1 MTTMTPKPAPN
12 PTPDSTGSPRR
23 KLYGLIAE
31 FESTGQILKAAEQ
44 VRESGYKWWD
54 CCTPFPVHG
63 LDKAMGIRPTI
74 LPIAVFFVGLAGT
87 ATAFCLQSFTNSTDW
102 SIWALLWV
110 TGYPFLVSGKPLLSL
125 PAFIP
130 VMFEL
135 TVLFAALGSFGMMFG
150 FNGLPRLH
158 HPLFRSRRFR
168 RVTDDR
174 FFIVI
179 EARDPRFFRS
189 RTQAFLESLDP
200 ITVEAVED

>member
-1 MTTMTPKPAPN
+1 LSTVTADKTTPADKN
-12 PTPDSTGSPRR
+12 ERR

-31 FESTGQILKAAEQ
+31 FETPGQVVKAAEQ
-44 VRESGYKWWD
+44 VRDAGFKWWD

-74 LPIAVFFVGLAGT
+74 LPVAVFFAGLTGT
-87 ATAFCLQSFTNSTDW
+87 IAAFVLQSFTNASDF
-102 SIWALLWV
+102 SVWALVWV
-110 TGYPFLVSGKPLLSL
+110 TGYPFMISGKPFLSV

-135 TVLFAALGSFGMMFG
+135 TILFSALGTFSMMFG

-158 HPLFRSRRFR
+158 HPLFRSKRFR

-174 FFIVI
+174 FFVVI
-179 EARDPRFFRS
+179 EARDPRFFQS
-189 RTQAFLESLDP
+189 RTQAFLESLEP
-200 ITVEAVED
+200 ISIEAVED

>member
-1 MTTMTPKPAPN
+1 MSTVTADKTTPADKN
-12 PTPDSTGSPRR
+12 DRR

-31 FESTGQILKAAEQ
+31 FETPGQVVKAAEQ
-44 VRESGYKWWD
+44 VRDAGFKWWD

-74 LPIAVFFVGLAGT
+74 LPVAVFFAGLTGT
-87 ATAFCLQSFTNSTDW
+87 IAAFVLQSFTNASDF
-102 SIWALLWV
+102 SVWALVWV
-110 TGYPFLVSGKPLLSL
+110 TGYPFMISGKPFLSV

-135 TVLFAALGSFGMMFG
+135 TILFSALGTFSMMFG

-158 HPLFRSRRFR
+158 HPLFRSKRFR

-174 FFIVI
+174 FFVVI
-179 EARDPRFFRS
+179 EARDPRFFQS
-189 RTQAFLESLDP
+189 RTQAFLESLEP
-200 ITVEAVED
+200 ISIEAVED

>member
-1 MTTMTPKPAPN
+1 MSSLKAPSTTPGDT
-12 PTPDSTGSPRR
+12 DERR

-31 FESTGQILKAAEQ
+31 FETPGQVVKAAEQ
-44 VRESGYKWWD
+44 VRDAGFKWWD

-74 LPIAVFFVGLAGT
+74 LPIAVFFAGLTGT
-87 ATAFCLQSFTNSTDW
+87 IAAFVLQSFTNASDF
-102 SIWALLWV
+102 SVWALVWV
-110 TGYPFLVSGKPLLSL
+110 TGYPFLISGKPFLSV

-135 TVLFAALGSFGMMFG
+135 TILFSALGTFSMMFG

-158 HPLFRSRRFR
+158 HPLFRSKRFR

-174 FFIVI
+174 FFVVI
-179 EARDPRFFRS
+179 EARDPRFFQS
-189 RTQAFLESLDP
+189 RTRAFLESLEP
-200 ITVEAVED
+200 ISIEAVED

>member
-1 MTTMTPKPAPN
+1 MTAIKTTASQGTGAP
-12 PTPDSTGSPRR
+12 TR

-31 FESTGQILKAAEQ
+31 FDSPGKLLKAAEQ
-44 VRESGYKWWD
+44 VRAAGYKWWD

-63 LDKAMGIRPTI
+63 LDKAMAIRPTI
-74 LPIAVFFVGLAGT
+74 LPVAVFFAGLSGT
-87 ATAFCLQSFTNSTDW
+87 LTAFALQSFTNSTDW
-102 SIWALLWV
+102 SLWALLWV

-135 TVLFAALGSFGMMFG
+135 TVLFSALGAFSMMFG
-150 FNGLPRLH
+150 FNGLPRLY
-158 HPLFRSRRFR
+158 HPLFKSKRFR

-179 EARDPRFFRS
+179 ESRDPRFFKA
-189 RTQAFLESLDP
+189 RTQEFLESLDP
-200 ITVEAVED
+200 ISIEEVED

>member
-1 MTTMTPKPAPN
+1 MSTVTADKTTPADKN
-12 PTPDSTGSPRR
+12 DRR

-31 FESTGQILKAAEQ
+31 FETPGQVVKAAEQ
-44 VRESGYKWWD
+44 VRDAGFKWWD

-74 LPIAVFFVGLAGT
+74 LPIAVFFAGLTGT
-87 ATAFCLQSFTNSTDW
+87 IAAFVLQSFTNASDF
-102 SIWALLWV
+102 SVWALVWV
-110 TGYPFLVSGKPLLSL
+110 TGYPFMISGKPFLSV

-135 TVLFAALGSFGMMFG
+135 TILFSALGTFSMMFG

-158 HPLFRSRRFR
+158 HPLFRSKRFR

-174 FFIVI
+174 FFVVI
-179 EARDPRFFRS
+179 EARDPRFFQS
-189 RTQAFLESLDP
+189 RTQAFLESLEP
-200 ITVEAVED
+200 ISIEAVED

>member
-1 MTTMTPKPAPN
+1 MSSLKAPSTKPGD
-12 PTPDSTGSPRR
+12 TDERR

-31 FESTGQILKAAEQ
+31 FETPGQVVKAAEQ
-44 VRESGYKWWD
+44 VRDAGFKWWD

-74 LPIAVFFVGLAGT
+74 LPIAVFFAGLTGT
-87 ATAFCLQSFTNSTDW
+87 IAAFVLQSFTNASDF
-102 SIWALLWV
+102 SVWALVWV
-110 TGYPFLVSGKPLLSL
+110 TGYPFLISGKPFLSV

-135 TVLFAALGSFGMMFG
+135 TILFSALGTFSMMFG

-158 HPLFRSRRFR
+158 HPLFRSKRFR

-174 FFIVI
+174 FFVVI
-179 EARDPRFFRS
+179 EARDPRFFQS
-189 RTQAFLESLDP
+189 RTRAFLESLEP
-200 ITVEAVED
+200 ISIEAVED